1 MPGTTEKSIDRAT
14 EPPARKG
21 RRFGVAFGSLTV
33 LVALLLSGCGGS
45 DGREGESI
53 RLVIPPNATELTE
66 AGRKV
71 PGIPDRIR
79 GTVGDVLE
87 VVNRD
92 GSTQFVAGYPVSPG
106 QTLTIP
112 LNRAGRWETECSVH
126 EDDSLEMVIR
136 PREDA

>member
-1 MPGTTEKSIDRAT
+1 M
-14 EPPARKG
+14 
-21 RRFGVAFGSLTV
+21 
-33 LVALLLSGCGGS
+33 LLSACGGS
-45 DGREGESI
+45 AREEGGTV
-53 RLVIPPNATELTE
+53 RLVIPANATELTE
-66 AGRKV
+66 AGKRV

-92 GSTQFVAGYPVSPG
+92 EATQFVAGYPVSPG

-136 PREDA
+136 PRGES

>member
-1 MPGTTEKSIDRAT
+1 MRVAKPLGRCARGLRTTLLA
-14 EPPARKG
+14 
-21 RRFGVAFGSLTV
+21 
-33 LVALLLSGCGGS
+33 LVAVAVVALAGCGG
-45 DGREGESI
+45 DEQVQGETL
-53 RLVIPPNATELTE
+53 RLVIPAGATELTE
-66 AGRKV
+66 AGRPV
-71 PGIPDRIR
+71 PGIPDRIT

-92 GSTQFVAGYPVSPG
+92 SSTQFVSGFPVSPG

-136 PREDA
+136 PRKEA

>member
-1 MPGTTEKSIDRAT
+1 MKPPVLPGRGHRLVMLAMAASAT
-14 EPPARKG
+14 I
-21 RRFGVAFGSLTV
+21 AF
-33 LVALLLSGCGGS
+33 AACGGS
-45 DGREGESI
+45 GEGQGETV
-53 RLVIPPNATELTE
+53 RLVIPANATELTD
-66 AGRKV
+66 AGKKV

-92 GSTQFVAGYPVSPG
+92 GSTQFVAGYPISPG

-136 PREDA
+136 PREQA

>member
-1 MPGTTEKSIDRAT
+1 MI
-14 EPPARKG
+14 PA
-21 RRFGVAFGSLTV
+21 
-33 LVALLLSGCGGS
+33 
-45 DGREGESI
+45 
-53 RLVIPPNATELTE
+53 NATELTE
-66 AGRKV
+66 AGRPV

-92 GSTQFVAGYPVSPG
+92 RATQFVAGYPISPG

-126 EDDSLEMVIR
+126 EDDALEMVIR
-136 PREDA
+136 DRPDA